1 MSRGAGI
8 TGLELQTV
16 SEGNPF
22 QKPSQLRDVLTRLIR
37 RKGLVET
44 SAADQLNV
52 VWNQIVGDEIGR
64 RSSARKIRGGVL
76 EVVVTN
82 TVALEQLRGYLNQS
96 ILEKLQS
103 VLPESNIR
111 SIRYIRR
118 G

>member
-1 MSRGAGI
+1 M
-8 TGLELQTV
+8 
-16 SEGNPF
+16 
-22 QKPSQLRDVLTRLIR
+22 LTRLIR

-44 SAADQLNV
+44 SAADQLNA
-52 VWNQIVGDEIGR
+52 VWNQIVGAEIGR
-64 RSSARKIRGGVL
+64 RSSARKLRAGVL

-82 TVALEQLRGYLNQS
+82 NVALEQLRGYLNQS

-103 VLPESNIR
+103 AMPESNIR